1 MNAPAKAGRIARA
14 VTRVSLS
21 LVTDSN
27 EALARHTDYGAER
40 LDEEHLAAD
49 PIAQFELWLAE
60 AAERGVYEP
69 NAMVL
74 GTLDDAGTL
83 QSRTVLLRA
92 VDERGFVFYTDRE
105 SRKGEA
111 LGAHASAT
119 LLFPWYP
126 LHRQV
131 LVTGSVAFTSDDE
144 SDAYWR
150 SRPHGSR
157 IAGTA
162 SHQSKPIASRAVLET
177 RVHDL
182 EQSYPDGTEVPRP
195 ERWGGYRVTPTR
207 IEFWQGR
214 TSRLHDRL
222 VFTRTGDG
230 AWALERLQP

>member
-1 MNAPAKAGRIARA
+1 M
-14 VTRVSLS
+14 
-21 LVTDSN
+21 TDPN
-27 EALARHTDYGAER
+27 EALSRHTDYGVER
-40 LDEEHLAAD
+40 LDEADLAAD
-49 PIAQFELWLAE
+49 PFAQFAAWLSE

-74 GTLDDAGTL
+74 GTLDAAGIL

-92 VDERGFVFYTDRE
+92 VDDRGFAFYTDRE

-111 LGAHASAT
+111 IAAHAGAT

-131 LVTGSVAFTSDDE
+131 LVTGTVELVSAAD
-144 SDAYWR
+144 SDAYWG

-162 SHQSKPIASRAVLET
+162 SHQSKPIATRSVLEE
-177 RVHDL
+177 RVAAL
-182 EQSYPDGTEVPRP
+182 EERYPEGTDVPRP
-195 ERWGGYRVTPTR
+195 ERWGGYRVVPTR
-207 IEFWQGR
+207 VEFWQGR

-222 VFTRTGDG
+222 VFSRTDAGGGG
-230 AWALERLQP
+230 AAGGWSLERLQP